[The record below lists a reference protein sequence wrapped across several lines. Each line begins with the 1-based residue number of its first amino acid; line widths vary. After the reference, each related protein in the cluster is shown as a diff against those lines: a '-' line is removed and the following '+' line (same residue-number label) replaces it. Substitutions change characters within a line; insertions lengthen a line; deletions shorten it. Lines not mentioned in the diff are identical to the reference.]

1 MPNLKDIKTRIGSVK
16 KTKQITSAMKLVAAA
31 KLKGATDR
39 ALAAQP
45 YQNKLREVLG
55 RIASGFGDAMGEAV
69 VTELPLLRVPAST
82 EKVLLVVLTS
92 DRGLCGGFNNN
103 LMRQVLPWLDEK
115 AEAGVDVTVRMYGR
129 KGRDF
134 AKAKKAPV
142 HDVTIDYAKTPRME
156 LIRPLSDHMVAGF
169 TDGSYDEVWIA
180 YNIFENAASQKP
192 TFSQILPLALDAADL
207 ADEVPAGSNDY
218 LFEPDPL
225 SLAAT
230 LLPLYLRTLL
240 LQAFLETEAGEF
252 GARML
257 AMDNATRNA
266 SELIDA
272 LTLQYN
278 RARQAAITTEITE
291 IVSGAEAL

>member
-1 MPNLKDIKTRIGSVK
+1 MANLKDIKTRIVSVK

-39 ALAAQP
+39 AVAAQP
-45 YQNKLREVLG
+45 YQQRLREVIGNAAGRLG
-55 RIASGFGDAMGEAV
+55 DV
-69 VTELPLLRVPAST
+69 DLPLLAQPESVR
-82 EKVLLVVLTS
+82 KVLLVMLTT

-103 LMRQVLPWLDEK
+103 LLRRMQTWIEERRTE
-115 AEAGVDVTVRMYGR
+115 GVEVTVRVYGR

-134 AKAKKAPV
+134 CRQRAVPV
-142 HDVTIDYAKTPRME
+142 ADATLEYAKQAKMDLVTP
-156 LIRPLSDHMVAGF
+156 LGDVMVAGF
-169 TDGSYDEVWIA
+169 TEGAFDEVWLG
-180 YNIFENAASQKP
+180 YNTFVNAATQTPGFHKV
-192 TFSQILPLALDAADL
+192 LPLAIEPGEADAAS
-207 ADEVPAGSNDY
+207 AMTEY
-218 LFEPDPL
+218 LFEPGPL
-225 SLAAT
+225 AILET

-266 SELIDA
+266 SELIDR
-272 LTLQYN
+272 LTLEYN

>member
-1 MPNLKDIKTRIGSVK
+1 MPNLKDIKTRIGSVQ
-16 KTKQITSAMKLVAAA
+16 KTRQITSAMKLVAAA

-39 ALAAQP
+39 ATAAQP
-45 YQNKLREVLG
+45 YQEGLREVLG
-55 RIASGFGDAMGEAV
+55 RVAARAGDAVSE
-69 VTELPLLRVPAST
+69 PLLQSRESVRR
-82 EKVLLVVLTS
+82 VLLVIYTS

-103 LMRQVLPWLDEK
+103 LMRAVLPWLE
-115 AEAGVDVTVRMYGR
+115 ERTSSGVEVEVRLFGR

-134 AKAKKAPV
+134 ARAR
-142 HDVTIDYAKTPRME
+142 DIGVTDAVIDYANTPKMD
-156 LIRPLSDHMVAGF
+156 LVQPLSDTMVSGF
-169 TDGSYDEVWIA
+169 VGGSYDEVWLA
-180 YNIFENAASQKP
+180 YNSFVNAATQKP
-192 TFSQILPLALDAADL
+192 GFHKVLPMRVEASEADGGAGVDYLYEPGPSQIL
-207 ADEVPAGSNDY
+207 G
-218 LFEPDPL
+218 
-225 SLAAT
+225 T

-266 SELIDA
+266 NDLIAD
-272 LTLQYN
+272 LSLQYN